1 MDFALLQ
8 FQLKISHF
16 LKVWIHVIAQVR
28 FNLIQLPP
36 DLYHFKNKDQSIQV
50 TSHLILTKSLAKE
63 SSLYLISTPTESSIF

>member
-50 TSHLILTKSLAKE
+50 TSHLILTNLII
-63 SSLYLISTPTESSIF
+63 SLYLSKILQVYLGI